1 MTYYELN
8 KDRLLKQQKEYNEKN
23 KDKINEKFGRIKC
36 KYCQSY
42 YKPNR
47 EDIHY
52 RTKTH
57 WKYINYPIFNDY
69 KKI

>member
-8 KDRLLKQQKEYNEKN
+8 KDRLLKQQKEYNE
-23 KDKINEKFGRIKC
+23 NEKFGRIKC
-36 KYCQSY
+36 KYCKSY

-57 WKYINYPIFNDY
+57 WKYINYPIFNEY
-69 KKI
+69 KNI